1 MLVVVGFDECKFGD
15 APRCVL
21 ALQQTH
27 SKVQG
32 VSREVQSYLFPQPSW
47 GGGEKTAEGRE
58 FKTYKK
64 KEEKGRKRKTERKG
78 VKIGKRKKK
87 KLKERK

>member
-1 MLVVVGFDECKFGD
+1 M
-15 APRCVL
+15 
-21 ALQQTH
+21 
-27 SKVQG
+27 S
-32 VSREVQSYLFPQPSW
+32 VSSATRRAASSLFNRRTIKYRAYPEKYNLTFSLSHPG